1 MIGDILVNRKINNNL
16 IVFESNPDFSDNS
29 RGFWEYIAK
38 NTNYE
43 TFWVIKEPKMLDS
56 LKKSNINCGLINT
69 SDTNEMIAQAKVL
82 ITSSFEFA
90 YLKSNQQI
98 HIAAWHGFPLK
109 LIGFF
114 DSASTSN
121 NQEAF
126 KNLKVIT
133 TQSDLITATSRLSRL
148 TISGMFAVDPRKVKE
163 TGFPRNDLIFNYNG
177 KEELKKITN
186 IDIQNSK
193 LILYLPTMRKG
204 LKDEGVQF
212 DNNIFNYYDY
222 APDKIDEFLE
232 RQNTYIFAKLH
243 FADNEYYT
251 KGNFK
256 LPKRVIFFD
265 TDILNSHLLTIYHI
279 MNAFDILITDYSS
292 VYVDYLLLN
301 KPIIFS
307 CPDLL
312 KYKEDRGFVVDDPE
326 DLMPGVIVKNQE
338 GLIEKIEEIF
348 QGKDDF
354 SNIRNEKMG
363 LFHSH
368 IDGNSSKRL
377 FAEMN
382 NLLENN
388 IKDSGKEVGK
398 YFFPNVSPLYQYTL
412 NATAEFY
419 FDFGDGFTEQAKV
432 TKDYEVTNEI
442 ISFEIDIPKGAKNIR
457 FDPDEIGK
465 WILKDF
471 KVQLDHETVPYTV
484 IVGREVDDAI
494 YLTQYDPQILINLND
509 KYYQTIKI
517 SFYCL
522 DMYAN
527 ISIVMDE
534 VNKLDKQ
541 LNDTKNTLIEAKNRI
556 SFMENSRS
564 WKITKPLRDAS
575 EIVKRIKN
583 HKK

>member
-1 MIGDILVNRKINNNL
+1 MCSVCGKRAEGLGTYPTQFKDIYMCT
-16 IVFESNPDFSDNS
+16 DC
-29 RGFWEYIAK
+29 
-38 NTNYE
+38 YE
-43 TFWVIKEPKMLDS
+43 S
-56 LKKSNINCGLINT
+56 LK
-69 SDTNEMIAQAKVL
+69 
-82 ITSSFEFA
+82 
-90 YLKSNQQI
+90 
-98 HIAAWHGFPLK
+98 
-109 LIGFF
+109 
-114 DSASTSN
+114 
-121 NQEAF
+121 AF
-126 KNLKVIT
+126 KNGRGAKTSEILKEKYRLAMQEMRERNYPQNVIDNVEAWFKEGIQEKEAKENAKKDDGFMMT
-133 TQSDLITATSRLSRL
+133 TCPTFEGYRILSYHGI
-148 TISGMFAVDPRKVKE
+148 ISGESVLG
-163 TGFPRNDLIFNYNG
+163 TGFISSWEASVADMTGTESEAFI
-177 KEELKKITN
+177 
-186 IDIQNSK
+186 
-193 LILYLPTMRKG
+193 
-204 LKDEGVQF
+204 
-212 DNNIFNYYDY
+212 
-222 APDKIDEFLE
+222 
-232 RQNTYIFAKLH
+232 AKLQDAKVAAKKRIIERCL
-243 FADNEYYT
+243 FNGGNAIVGVDIEYT
-251 KGNFK
+251 MF
-256 LPKRVIFFD
+256 
-265 TDILNSHLLTIYHI
+265 NSNMI
-279 MNAFDILITDYSS
+279 
-292 VYVDYLLLN
+292 
-301 KPIIFS
+301 
-307 CPDLL
+307 
-312 KYKEDRGFVVDDPE
+312 
-326 DLMPGVIVKNQE
+326 GVILTGTAVK
-338 GLIEKIEEIF
+338 IEKIEEIF